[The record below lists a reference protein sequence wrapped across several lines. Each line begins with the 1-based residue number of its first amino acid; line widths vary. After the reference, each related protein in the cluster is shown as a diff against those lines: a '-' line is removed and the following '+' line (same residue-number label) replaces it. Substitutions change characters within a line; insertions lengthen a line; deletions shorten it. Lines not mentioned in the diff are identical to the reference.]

1 MYTLLSKSKGKCSP
15 DLFQQQQ
22 SFSQSQRLL
31 QVHHLDLKEGAT
43 RDCDVQNNLCQT
55 IASVHLPRQKW
66 NIPAIE
72 KWGNSVNQRS
82 SIWLPWHGVNCWF
95 FKIWFKLLC
104 SPHPFPTTSHF
115 LTNLLS
121 SLQSLHIFG
130 DRKKWPFIEKFDEQN
145 WVCPLLV

>member
-31 QVHHLDLKEGAT
+31 QVHHPDLKEGAT

-66 NIPAIE
+66 NISEIE
-72 KWGNSVNQRS
+72 KWDNSVNQRS
-82 SIWLPWHGVNCWF
+82 SIWLPWHDVNCWF
-95 FKIWFKLLC
+95 FKIWFKLYVL
-104 SPHPFPTTSHF
+104 HTHF
-115 LTNLLS
+115 QPLHI
-121 SLQSLHIFG
+121 SLQISWAAYKVIHIFG
-130 DRKKWPFIEKFDEQN
+130 DRKKWPFIEKFDEQKC
-145 WVCPLLV
+145 VCPLLV

>member
-22 SFSQSQRLL
+22 SFSHSQRLL
-31 QVHHLDLKEGAT
+31 QVHHPDLKEGAT

-66 NIPAIE
+66 NISEIE

-82 SIWLPWHGVNCWF
+82 SIWLPWHDVDCWF
-95 FKIWFKLLC
+95 SDSNPYVLHTHFQ
-104 SPHPFPTTSHF
+104 PSHI
-115 LTNLLS
+115 
-121 SLQSLHIFG
+121 SLQISWAAYKVIHIFG
-130 DRKKWPFIEKFDEQN
+130 DRKKWPFIEKFDEQKC
-145 WVCPLLV
+145 VCSLLV